1 VTPRDLLDRAAA
13 EGATVTL
20 KLRLDGNRPTPET
33 LELLTAHRDA
43 LVDHLAAARV
53 GSLDLPPVLIHS
65 LLVWI
70 ARYHPLNVTTPQ
82 GTQLD
87 ATPEQALDALQ
98 APAWCVIA
106 DGDGYRLIS
115 RGNVPAEV
123 RAGLRELDSG
133 SMFAQPRTEQQTAV
147 VN

>member
-1 VTPRDLLDRAAA
+1 MTPRDLLARAAA
-13 EGATVTL
+13 EGVTVTL

-33 LELLTAHRDA
+33 LELLTAHKDA
-43 LVDHLAAARV
+43 LLDYLAAARV
-53 GSLDLPPVLIHS
+53 GGLDLPPVLAHS

-70 ARYHPLNVTTPQ
+70 ARYHPLHVTTPQ

-98 APAWCVIA
+98 ASAWCVIA
-106 DGDGYRLIS
+106 DGEGYRLIS

-123 RAGLRELDSG
+123 RTTLAELDTS
-133 SMFAQPRTEQQTAV
+133 SMFAQGRTEQQTV